1 MRYTSLKIISIAL
14 AVVASLLVV
23 PAHGE
28 NTRQLAWEDLAP
40 QVEFTD
46 PFRNLSPEQAS
57 KMGFVY
63 WMIQRQK
70 QGPTLDPQE
79 QEILSE
85 QFESERQTLTDEG
98 VDIDSLVAQQEEL
111 ERRLA
116 IADNTMVDE
125 LDSTSV
131 AIPGYALPL
140 EYSENNRV
148 TEFLLVP
155 YVGACIHTPP
165 PPPNQI
171 VLVRSERGI
180 EMNSLFEPL
189 LVSGQLYVQQS
200 EQDLTFIDG
209 SANIDVG
216 YSLQANAIEAYDY

>member
-1 MRYTSLKIISIAL
+1 MKITSITLAL
-14 AVVASLLVV
+14 AASLLVIL
-23 PAHGE
+23 ARGE

-40 QVEFTD
+40 QVAFTD
-46 PFRNLSPEQAS
+46 PFQDLSSEQQS
-57 KMGFVY
+57 KMGFLY

-70 QGPTLDPQE
+70 IEPPLDPQE
-79 QEILSE
+79 LEVLSE
-85 QFESERQTLTDEG
+85 QFDSDWQALIAEG
-98 VDIDSLVAQQEEL
+98 VDIDSLVAQQEEID
-111 ERRLA
+111 RRLA

-140 EYSENNRV
+140 EFAENNRV

-155 YVGACIHTPP
+155 YVGACIHVPP

-171 VLVRSERGI
+171 VYVQSERGI
-180 EMNSLFEPL
+180 KMNSLFEP
-189 LVSGQLYVQQS
+189 VMVTGQISVQQS
-200 EQDLTFIDG
+200 EQDLTFVDG